1 MKRVPQNPSDAQM
14 HSRNSGISVSLREA
28 EGRLV

>member
-1 MKRVPQNPSDAQM
+1 MKHMPQNPSDAQM
-14 HSRNSGISVSLREA
+14 YFKNSGVSVSLREA